1 MRFKKSTWVTA
12 SVILIIVALLQW
24 SFITVNENEYQQQKL
39 EAYLSKSALDFTN
52 ELEKLKALA
61 GSEKAN
67 SHQLVEQFK
76 ACRIS
81 YKKLEGFTG
90 YYFAYTERDLN
101 GPPIAMV
108 EEEPQS
114 KYVRPPHG
122 LQVIEEIITEKPLNK
137 KRLLDEV
144 NHTLGLAS
152 KLSLSFKTLH
162 PYDYQLFEIMQLRL
176 VKIYTLG
183 INNFDCQVIKTGISE
198 TKAALLSIS
207 NILNISYRNA
217 DFSMVNSS
225 IDSAVAFLDRQ
236 QIQVNH
242 GAEFDYFTFYRNY
255 VVKVNQS
262 LINARKSILKFDPQN
277 IRALNLDAATLFE
290 KEAYN
295 TYFFTKLQRSINGD
309 MLPYLGK
316 LLFFDPILSVNNSV
330 SCASCHKPNM
340 AYTDGLPKS
349 YGFLK
354 NDTLPRNTPTILN
367 AALQRNLFM
376 DASVLVLEDQ
386 AKTVVQNEREM
397 HGDFKVV
404 VAKLNQSSAYKKIF
418 SQAFAGTKDTAISE
432 EGILKA
438 LAEFQ
443 RTQLSFDSP
452 FDKAMRGAGTVAQP
466 VIDGYNIFMG
476 KAKCGHCHFAGLFN
490 GTTPPQYRESEFDII
505 GVPSSNK
512 RPYKLDGDL
521 GRYNVFK
528 NDELKY
534 AFKTTTVRN
543 IAVTAPYMHNG
554 VYKTLE
560 EVVDFYNKG
569 GGAGLGIHVPDQTL
583 PEDKLKLTK
592 DEKKKLVLFLQ
603 ALTDTS
609 AVVHFSGQ
617 LPAIDDSASPL
628 NKRIAGGTD

>member
-1 MRFKKSTWVTA
+1 
-12 SVILIIVALLQW
+12 
-24 SFITVNENEYQQQKL
+24 
-39 EAYLSKSALDFTN
+39 
-52 ELEKLKALA
+52 
-61 GSEKAN
+61 
-67 SHQLVEQFK
+67 
-76 ACRIS
+76 
-81 YKKLEGFTG
+81 
-90 YYFAYTERDLN
+90 
-101 GPPIAMV
+101 
-108 EEEPQS
+108 
-114 KYVRPPHG
+114 
-122 LQVIEEIITEKPLNK
+122 
-137 KRLLDEV
+137 
-144 NHTLGLAS
+144 
-152 KLSLSFKTLH
+152 
-162 PYDYQLFEIMQLRL
+162 
-176 VKIYTLG
+176 
-183 INNFDCQVIKTGISE
+183 
-198 TKAALLSIS
+198 
-207 NILNISYRNA
+207 
-217 DFSMVNSS
+217 
-225 IDSAVAFLDRQ
+225 
-236 QIQVNH
+236 
-242 GAEFDYFTFYRNY
+242 
-255 VVKVNQS
+255 
-262 LINARKSILKFDPQN
+262 
-277 IRALNLDAATLFE
+277 
-290 KEAYN
+290 
-295 TYFFTKLQRSINGD
+295 
-309 MLPYLGK
+309 
-316 LLFFDPILSVNNSV
+316 
-330 SCASCHKPNM
+330 
-340 AYTDGLPKS
+340 
-349 YGFLK
+349 
-354 NDTLPRNTPTILN
+354 LPRNTPTILN